1 MFNKIFNFILWI
13 SLSLMVGLIVI
24 NYMFYHQQPNS
35 FQVFITLALLIQ
47 VRTEKNDKD

>member
-1 MFNKIFNFILWI
+1 MINKIFSFILWI

-24 NYMFYHQQPNS
+24 SFIFYHQQPS
-35 FQVFITLALLIQ
+35 LIQVFITLALLIQ